1 MAETPRPSFNAH
13 APRRELGLA
22 AARTCVLER
31 VAAHVAARPP
41 RREPLAPARFAGW
54 PAPPVLAED
63 VRADRDYPPFARA
76 LRDGYALRAA
86 DAAAPGAR
94 LRCLGQVRA
103 GAPSPLCVAPGT
115 CVEIMT
121 GAALPEG
128 SDAVV
133 MVEKTARAGA
143 EVALAVAVKPGDAVA
158 PRGSDTPAGGVV
170 AAAGRRLDF
179 AALAALAAVDCP
191 APEVFLPPRVAII
204 TSGDELVAPGARSG
218 PFQIRDAN
226 LPALAALVRRAGGDP
241 VLELAVPDDAAALGA
256 AVDRAQAEADLLL
269 LSGGASVGAHD
280 LVAPLVAA
288 RGTDIA
294 FDAVRVRPGRPV
306 WFGTLDSRCFFA
318 LPGNPLGS
326 MLGFLLF
333 VQPALALLAGL
344 APAALPPPFL
354 LARLG
359 FAHRAAPLP
368 LTVFRPARLRPAAD
382 GLGPVLEE
390 IPCHSSADL
399 AAAAAADGFWAAPEH
414 TESLESGSLVG
425 VVLK

>member
-1 MAETPRPSFNAH
+1 MAESPRASFNAH
-13 APRRELGLA
+13 APQRELGLA
-22 AARTCVLER
+22 AARAAVLER
-31 VAAHVAARPP
+31 VAAHVAAHPP
-41 RREPLAPARFAGW
+41 RRGRLNQAAW
-54 PAPPVLAED
+54 PGAAAPPVLAED

-86 DAAAPGAR
+86 DAATPAAT

-103 GAPSPLCVAPGT
+103 GAASGLRVEPGS

-128 SDAVV
+128 ADAVV
-133 MVEKTARAGA
+133 MIEKTARTGA
-143 EVALAVAVKPGDAVA
+143 DVTLAVAVKLGDAVA
-158 PRGSDTPAGGVV
+158 PRGSDTPTGGVV

-179 AALAALAAVDCP
+179 AARAALAAVGCLT
-191 APEVFLPPRVAII
+191 PEVLLPPRVAIL
-204 TSGDELVAPGARSG
+204 TTGDELVAPGARPG

-241 VLELAVPDDAAALGA
+241 VLELVLPDDAAALGA
-256 AVDRAQAEADLLL
+256 AVDRAEADLLL

-280 LVAPLVAA
+280 LVAPLLAA
-288 RGTDIA
+288 RRA
-294 FDAVRVRPGRPV
+294 EVVFDAVRVRPGRPV
-306 WFGTLDSRCFFA
+306 WFGELGGRCFFA

-344 APAALPPPFL
+344 APEALPPPFL

-359 FAHRAAPLP
+359 FDHRAAPLP
-368 LTVFRPARLRPAAD
+368 LTVFRPARLLAAG
-382 GLGPVLEE
+382 GLEPLLED

-399 AAAAAADGFWAAPEH
+399 AAAAAADCFWAAPELAA
-414 TESLESGSLVG
+414 ELPVGSLVG